1 MSHFPR
7 LLSFRRGAR
16 TAKQCT
22 LDMLKTDGSVPVVN
36 LFKQKRCKGWWP
48 LYIKMEDSDGLLLQ
62 VPRLACAN

>member
-1 MSHFPR
+1 M
-7 LLSFRRGAR
+7 LSFRRGAR